1 MPWSF
6 YEKQLKLKADE
17 LISKTIKINE
27 ANRALA
33 VANQKLESKT
43 AELDNSN
50 KSLLES
56 NREIAEINRELAETN
71 KAFVL
76 TNKQFAELNQESTTI
91 SKELAL
97 AYQKIEQQNQT
108 YAAFINI
115 AAHEL
120 RTPSQAILG
129 YAGIARRDSA
139 YKEDKEGYI
148 HAIYRNAFRLD
159 KLIKNILDV
168 TKIEGDILQ
177 LDKQRFNLNDV
188 LLSVIE
194 DTQTQILANN
204 SKIKVSLS
212 TDKSSTSTSSAVVE
226 KHDDPI
232 SVEADRERITQVLY
246 NLLDNATK
254 FSQEGIILV
263 AVERK
268 RNNDN
273 NDDAKEVIV
282 ISVKDT
288 GSGIHPEIMPK
299 LFSKFASKSF
309 QGTGLGLY
317 ISKGIIEAHGGKIWA
332 ENNSDGKGATF
343 SFSLPIIQIK

>member
-1 MPWSF
+1 MSF

-33 VANQKLESKT
+33 AANQKLESKT
-43 AELDNSN
+43 AELNNSN
-50 KSLLES
+50 KSLFES
-56 NREIAEINRELAETN
+56 NSEIAEINKELAETN
-71 KAFVL
+71 KALVL
-76 TNKQFAELNQESTTI
+76 TNMQFAKLNQESITL

-108 YAAFINI
+108 YTAFINI

-129 YAGIARRDSA
+129 CAGSAKSDPA
-139 YKEDKEGYI
+139 YKEDKQGYL
-148 HAIYRNAFRLD
+148 HVIYRNAFRLD

-168 TKIEGDILQ
+168 TRIEGNTLQ

-194 DTQTQILANN
+194 DAQTQVLANN
-204 SKIKVSLS
+204 SKIKLSISL
-212 TDKSSTSTSSAVVE
+212 DKSSTSSAEDE
-226 KHDDPI
+226 KHDGPI
-232 SVEADRERITQVLY
+232 FVEADRERITQVLY
-246 NLLDNATK
+246 NLLDNAIK
-254 FSQEGIILV
+254 FSEEGIISL

-268 RNNDN
+268 RNNKD

-309 QGTGLGLY
+309 SGTGLGLY
-317 ISKGIIEAHGGKIWA
+317 ISKGIIEAHGGKMWA
-332 ENNSDGKGATF
+332 ENNPDGKGASF
-343 SFSLPIIQIK
+343 SFSLPLDK

>member
-1 MPWSF
+1 MPLSF

-50 KSLLES
+50 KSLFES

-168 TKIEGDILQ
+168 TKIEGNILQ

>member
-1 MPWSF
+1 LSF

-50 KSLLES
+50 KSLFES

-76 TNKQFAELNQESTTI
+76 TNKQFAELNQESTTL

-108 YAAFINI
+108 YTAFINI

-129 YAGIARRDSA
+129 CAGSAKSDPA
-139 YKEDKEGYI
+139 YKEDKQGYL
-148 HAIYRNAFRLD
+148 HVIYRNAFRLD

-168 TKIEGDILQ
+168 TRIEGYTLQ
-177 LDKQRFNLNDV
+177 LDKQRFNLNEV

-194 DTQTQILANN
+194 DAQTQILANN
-204 SKIKVSLS
+204 SKIKPSVSL
-212 TDKSSTSTSSAVVE
+212 DKSSSTSSAEDE
-226 KHDDPI
+226 KHNGPI
-232 SVEADRERITQVLY
+232 FVEADKERITQVLY
-246 NLLDNATK
+246 NLLDNAIK
-254 FSQEGIILV
+254 FSEGIISV
-263 AVERK
+263 VVERK
-268 RNNDN
+268 RNNKDN
-273 NDDAKEVIV
+273 GDSKEVIE

-299 LFSKFASKSF
+299 LFSKFASRSF
-309 QGTGLGLY
+309 SGTGLGLY
-317 ISKGIIEAHGGKIWA
+317 ISKGIVEAHGGKIWA
-332 ENNSDGKGATF
+332 ENNSDGKGASF
-343 SFSLPIIQIK
+343 SFSLPLD

>member
-1 MPWSF
+1 LF
-6 YEKQLKLKADE
+6 K
-17 LISKTIKINE
+17 
-27 ANRALA
+27 
-33 VANQKLESKT
+33 
-43 AELDNSN
+43 SN
-50 KSLLES
+50 C
-56 NREIAEINRELAETN
+56 EIAEINKELAETN
-71 KAFVL
+71 KAFIL
-76 TNKQFAELNQESTTI
+76 TNKQFAELNQESTTL

-108 YAAFINI
+108 YSAFINI

-129 YAGIARRDSA
+129 YAAKRDPA

-177 LDKQRFNLNDV
+177 HDKQRFNLNDV

-194 DTQTQILANN
+194 DTQTQILAND
-204 SKIKVSLS
+204 SKIKLSLS
-212 TDKSSTSTSSAVVE
+212 LDKSSSTSSVVAE
-226 KHDDPI
+226 KHDDLI

-246 NLLDNATK
+246 NLLDNAIK
-254 FSQEGIILV
+254 FSKEGIISV
-263 AVERK
+263 VVERK
-268 RNNDN
+268 RNNED

-288 GSGIHPEIMPK
+288 GSGIHPEIIPR
-299 LFSKFASKSF
+299 LFTKFASKSF
-309 QGTGLGLY
+309 SGTGLGLY
-317 ISKGIIEAHGGKIWA
+317 ISKGIVEAHGGKIWA
-332 ENNSDGKGATF
+332 ENNTDGKGATF
-343 SFSLPIIQIK
+343 SFSLPLNK

>member
-1 MPWSF
+1 MPLSF
-6 YEKQLKLKADE
+6 YEKQLKLKADK

-43 AELDNSN
+43 VELDNSN
-50 KSLLES
+50 KSLFES
-56 NREIAEINRELAETN
+56 NREIAEIN
-71 KAFVL
+71 
-76 TNKQFAELNQESTTI
+76 KQLAELNQESITL

-108 YAAFINI
+108 YSAFINI

-129 YAGIARRDSA
+129 YAGIAKRDPA

-148 HAIYRNAFRLD
+148 HGIYRNAFRLD

-168 TKIEGDILQ
+168 TKIEGNILQ

-194 DTQTQILANN
+194 DTQTQILAND
-204 SKIKVSLS
+204 SKIKLSLS
-212 TDKSSTSTSSAVVE
+212 LDKSSSTSSAVAE
-226 KHDDPI
+226 KHDDLI

-246 NLLDNATK
+246 NLLDNAIK
-254 FSQEGIILV
+254 FSEEGIISV
-263 AVERK
+263 VVERK
-268 RNNDN
+268 RNNED

-288 GSGIHPEIMPK
+288 GSGIHPEIIPR

-309 QGTGLGLY
+309 SGTGLGLY
-317 ISKGIIEAHGGKIWA
+317 ISKGIVEAHGGKIWA
-332 ENNSDGKGATF
+332 ENNTDGKGASF
-343 SFSLPIIQIK
+343 SFSLPRNK

>member
-1 MPWSF
+1 M
-6 YEKQLKLKADE
+6 
-17 LISKTIKINE
+17 
-27 ANRALA
+27 
-33 VANQKLESKT
+33 
-43 AELDNSN
+43 
-50 KSLLES
+50 
-56 NREIAEINRELAETN
+56 
-71 KAFVL
+71 
-76 TNKQFAELNQESTTI
+76 
-91 SKELAL
+91 
-97 AYQKIEQQNQT
+97 
-108 YAAFINI
+108 

-129 YAGIARRDSA
+129 YAGIVKRDSA

-168 TKIEGDILQ
+168 TKIEADILQ

-204 SKIKVSLS
+204 SKIKVSYS
-212 TDKSSTSTSSAVVE
+212 RDISSSTSSAVAE
-226 KHDDPI
+226 KHDDLI

-254 FSQEGIILV
+254 FSEEGIILV
-263 AVERK
+263 AVEGK
-268 RNNDN
+268 GNNEN
-273 NDDAKEVIV
+273 NDAKEVIV